1 MQLNNIQS
9 VVNDVLYPIF
19 IKQGKTPSEA
29 IINYIHFLVLHRN
42 SLNTWLERAVLC
54 VNLLHSEDERMQ
66 SSLLIL
72 KSAPVPWNTV
82 LAPLIKYRTSTHPV
96 AQEINTE
103 YEIQVIK
110 ILRIK
115 YGWLPNSSGSHT
127 RLIER
132 MLRVDLPEMMQ
143 DIKDLIRVVPE
154 IQRSANFLICNE
166 LVIKG
171 RIEAAHKYFTEL
183 DDENRSVCN
192 ETIINTFSMILSDQ
206 TLSFWHENLVEFLKC
221 IGEQSKITGR
231 EDKLRKIQ
239 NKFILNKKFGLQI
252 QDDHIGDLNT
262 RTQYFKQAF
271 ESCILQRI
279 RKGINDIE
287 NVIQFIWA
295 EIVELSRA
303 LDLDILFCV
312 YYIAKSIDFLPLS
325 CILSYYVLESIDC
338 NADNIEYFI
347 DLAVLLI
354 CHVIK
359 KYLNEQSDAMD
370 KSFTIDPLPYPL
382 AHKLLVMASKKS
394 ILHQTEI
401 LELLEWTQII
411 HVSYSLDILTEV
423 YGNSEPVGKICGT
436 IKTYFC
442 EKTSM
447 SSAKKRSHKRETISI
462 FDEVCSST
470 KDSTAVLTETTLNVL
485 VKTVSYSVLLVCTKL
500 KPANGILLRFKPYFD
515 NLEKSVE
522 NW

>member
-1 MQLNNIQS
+1 MH
-9 VVNDVLYPIF
+9 DVLYPIF
-19 IKQGKTPSEA
+19 IKQGKTLSEA

-54 VNLLHSEDERMQ
+54 VNLLHSEDERMYC
-66 SSLLIL
+66 SLLIL
-72 KSAPVPWNTV
+72 KSAPVPWNAV
-82 LAPLIKYRTSTHPV
+82 LAPLIKYRTSSHPI

-115 YGWLPNSSGSHT
+115 YGWPPNSSDSNT
-127 RLIER
+127 RLIAR
-132 MLRVDLPEMMQ
+132 ILRVDLPEMIQ

-154 IQRSANFLICNE
+154 IQRPANFLICNE
-166 LVIKG
+166 LVTKG
-171 RIEAAHKYFTEL
+171 RIEEALKFFTEL

-192 ETIINTFSMILSDQ
+192 EIIINTFAAILSDH
-206 TLSFWHENLVEFLKC
+206 TMSFCHESLVEFLKC
-221 IGEQSKITGR
+221 IGEQNKTTGK

-239 NKFILNKKFGLQI
+239 NKYILNKKFDLEI

-262 RTQYFKQAF
+262 RTEYFKQAF

-279 RKGINDIE
+279 RKDINDID
-287 NVIQFIWA
+287 NVVQFLWA
-295 EIVELSRA
+295 EIVELSKL
-303 LDLDILFCV
+303 LDLNILLCV

-325 CILSYYVLESIDC
+325 CILSYYVLESIEC
-338 NADNIEYFI
+338 KADNVEYFI

-354 CHVIK
+354 CREIK

-370 KSFTIDPLPYPL
+370 KNFTIDPLPYPL

-394 ILHQTEI
+394 ILHQTQI
-401 LELLEWTQII
+401 LELLEWTQIV
-411 HVSYSLDILTEV
+411 HVSYSLEILSEV
-423 YGNSEPVGKICGT
+423 YGNSYSIRKIGVT

-442 EKTSM
+442 EKTSKG
-447 SSAKKRSHKRETISI
+447 SVKKKSNKRESISI

-470 KDSTAVLTETTLNVL
+470 KDSTAVLTENTLNVL
-485 VKTVSYSVLLVCTKL
+485 VKTLSYSVLLVCAKL
-500 KPANGILLRFKPYFD
+500 KPANGIFIRFKPYFE
-515 NLEKSVE
+515 NLDKSVE
-522 NW
+522 NRYVLMYLF